1 MIETKAVL
9 LGCRNDGYKE
19 DKRFVVCMN
28 SMLETFDEVWYCDW
42 NSPKDQG
49 SFLWKVQD
57 QIPKTGKIRH
67 FIINEDVTKILTQD
81 NPNVGPYAFILAQN
95 LMLRRCQ
102 ADWITSTAMDIIAP
116 KKEYLDKFISKADKN
131 TFYSISRREAE
142 YPELEKMGFENWK
155 EFRDKMDVTSEPRR
169 FYAKVTPNDNYS
181 LINCCGDFQ
190 TAHKNVWHSIKGFE
204 EEMLYAC
211 YPDTNV
217 QKKAILNGFKLEA
230 YFDLPLYHLSHKNMV
245 PQDGNIETLHENA
258 KNKQIIYN
266 DPWEWVEFFEESKND
281 NNWGFGNIEI
291 EYEIY

>member
-1 MIETKAVL
+1 MTETKAVV

-19 DKRFVVCMN
+19 DERFVVCIN

-49 SFLWKVQD
+49 SFLWKLQD
-57 QIPKTGKIRH
+57 HIPATGKIRH
-67 FIINEDVTKILTQD
+67 FIINEDVAKILTQGD
-81 NPNVGPYAFILAQN
+81 PNVSPYAFILAQN

-116 KKEYLDKFISKADKN
+116 KKKYLDEFISKADKN

-142 YPELEKMGFENWK
+142 YLELEKMGFENWK
-155 EFRDKMDVTSEPRR
+155 EFRDKMDTTSEPRH

-211 YPDTNV
+211 YGDTNI
-217 QKKAILNGFKLEA
+217 QKKAVLNGFELKP
-230 YFDLPLYHLSHKNMV
+230 YFDLPLYHLSHKGMGN
-245 PQDGNIETLHENA
+245 DGTSPS
-258 KNKQIIYN
+258 KQHYN
-266 DPWEWVEFFEESKND
+266 DPWEWVEFFEKSKND